1 MRSTKQGFG
10 AQPRKQPLL
19 TFANKAGVWGLQPPR
34 KNSFLC
40 SQSGRITIIRVNT
53 GKGCSNAT
61 IVEDLIRVEG
71 VIGSLLVGKDGLVVA
86 STLLDEEDAEILGAM
101 SAAVFGEIDKATR
114 RIGVGTLIDSIIDAE
129 QGSILMLEAKELI
142 LVVITQRM
150 VNLGL
155 VKVEMRRASKR
166 IGEALPI

>member
-1 MRSTKQGFG
+1 MTVNMR
-10 AQPRKQPLL
+10 R
-19 TFANKAGVWGLQPPR
+19 
-34 KNSFLC
+34 
-40 SQSGRITIIRVNT
+40 
-53 GKGCSNAT
+53 

-86 STLLDEEDAEILGAM
+86 STLMDEEDAEILGAM

-114 RIGVGTLIDSIIDAE
+114 RIGVGALIDSIIDAE
-129 QGSILMLEAKELI
+129 QGSILMLEARELI

-155 VKVEMRRASKR
+155 VKMEMRRASKR
-166 IGEALPI
+166 IGEAVPI